1 MSVPFVIYADFEA
14 ITEKVPGCHPKDNK
28 SSLNHIKRH
37 TYCDYGYKAVC
48 FYDEKYTKP
57 VQILKGENAVY
68 KLLEKTNSEEIFQ

>member
-14 ITEKVPGCHPKDNK
+14 ITEKVPGCHPKDN
-28 SSLNHIKRH
+28 IKRH

-57 VQILKGENAVY
+57 VQIFKGENAVNRF
-68 KLLEKTNSEEIFQ
+68 LEKTNREEIFQ